1 MKKNINMHMLL
12 EFEYN
17 ECTIDSLAVDHI
29 SNTSELD
36 FKDLQIN
43 SCLAVYNTTNIWLL
57 PLHNFS
63 FPSCLPW
70 TMNYIY

>member
-1 MKKNINMHMLL
+1 MLL

-36 FKDLQIN
+36 FKDLQIY
-43 SCLAVYNTTNIWLL
+43 SLAVYNTTCTNIWLL
-57 PLHNFS
+57 PLHSFS